1 MTDASV
7 KTSGDVEGALMK
19 QEIMTELRKSTRLSA
34 GNLAFPAFISPQLY
48 VMCENLQYESVY
60 FKELH
65 KDQGCN

>member
-1 MTDASV
+1 
-7 KTSGDVEGALMK
+7 MK

-48 VMCENLQYESVY
+48 VMCENLQYKSVY

>member
-1 MTDASV
+1 
-7 KTSGDVEGALMK
+7 MK